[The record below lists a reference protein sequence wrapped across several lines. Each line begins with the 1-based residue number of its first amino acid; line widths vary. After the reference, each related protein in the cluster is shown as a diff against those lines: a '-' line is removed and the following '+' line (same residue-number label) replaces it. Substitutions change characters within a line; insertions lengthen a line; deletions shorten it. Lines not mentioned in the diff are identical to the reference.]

1 MGRFLGGTAVEGDIR
16 YYQRRACE
24 EMRAATRA
32 VTEPARERRMQLV
45 DLYLQRLEA
54 LKAPSPFADRNIARM
69 FGANGSQSAFA
80 WPGADTDAAPRI

>member
-1 MGRFLGGTAVEGDIR
+1 VEGDIR

-45 DLYLQRLEA
+45 DLYLQRLET
-54 LKAPSPFADRNIARM
+54 LQAPSPFGDGKIIRPASASAQR
-69 FGANGSQSAFA
+69 SAFA
-80 WPGADTDAAPRI
+80 WLGIEAVPARRI

>member
-1 MGRFLGGTAVEGDIR
+1 MEGDIR

-69 FGANGSQSAFA
+69 FGIAGITGSNSAFA
-80 WPGADTDAAPRI
+80 WPEADAVPRI

>member
-1 MGRFLGGTAVEGDIR
+1 VEGDIR

-54 LKAPSPFADRNIARM
+54 LKAPSPFADNDDGRT
-69 FGANGSQSAFA
+69 QSAFG
-80 WPGADTDAAPRI
+80 WRGADADAAPRF

>member
-1 MGRFLGGTAVEGDIR
+1 MEGDIR

-24 EMRAATRA
+24 EMRAADRA

-54 LKAPSPFADRNIARM
+54 LKAPSPFEEDSFHRVRRP
-69 FGANGSQSAFA
+69 NGHRPAFA
-80 WPGADTDAAPRI
+80 WPGPDVSGASRI

>member
-1 MGRFLGGTAVEGDIR
+1 VEGDIR

-54 LKAPSPFADRNIARM
+54 LKAPSPFAESDTARIP
-69 FGANGSQSAFA
+69 GATGNHSAFA
-80 WPGADTDAAPRI
+80 WPGADADAAPRI

>member
-1 MGRFLGGTAVEGDIR
+1 MEGDIR

-45 DLYLQRLEA
+45 DLYLQRLEE
-54 LKAPSPFADRNIARM
+54 LKAPSPFADNDTARVP
-69 FGANGSQSAFA
+69 GATGNHSAFA
-80 WPGADTDAAPRI
+80 WPGAGVDERRI

>member
-1 MGRFLGGTAVEGDIR
+1 MEGDIR

-24 EMRAATRA
+24 EMRAANRA

-54 LKAPSPFADRNIARM
+54 LKAPSPFEDHSFAKM
-69 FGANGSQSAFA
+69 HSANGNRSAFA
-80 WPGADTDAAPRI
+80 WPDTDADAAPRL

>member
-1 MGRFLGGTAVEGDIR
+1 VEGDIR

-45 DLYLQRLEA
+45 DLYLQRLKA
-54 LKAPSPFADRNIARM
+54 LKAPSPFADNDAGRM
-69 FGANGSQSAFA
+69 SGANGGHSAFD
-80 WPGADTDAAPRI
+80 WPSASPRI

>member
-1 MGRFLGGTAVEGDIR
+1 MTVEGDIR

-54 LKAPSPFADRNIARM
+54 MKAPSPFADQDPPRMHGARD
-69 FGANGSQSAFA
+69 SQSAFA
-80 WPGADTDAAPRI
+80 WPGALADAARRI